1 MQTPRLIFKRRQIMR
16 ATSGSICSEGLSRR
30 DLLLGASSG
39 VAVSLA
45 GTTLPAWSEWPQAG
59 AAAIPAAPKRSISPA
74 SMPKAWSAE
83 EFRRRWQNVRQGM
96 KESHF
101 DCLIVPQHSTQAM
114 IHDRQDGD
122 ADVQYLTG
130 IPAGWAIIPAEGKI
144 TAISSRVGS
153 LLAEKRPIPGLVMTT
168 MFADNAPD
176 IEVRYSDEEG
186 LWSPL
191 IIECLKERKMEQARI
206 GVGALA
212 NLFRNTEGSVTY
224 TTYDRVRKA
233 FPQAQFE
240 SAADILWRVKLVHS
254 AEEIAVLE
262 KATEVSEAGVQAM
275 IETARPGSIHRDV
288 WLKMYGT
295 MVQASGERPWRLSI
309 STRGS
314 GNASFGFPLD
324 DVFGT
329 GLILG
334 QECSGSVL
342 GFGSQ
347 VNHSVLLGS
356 PAPAD
361 WNAAGQYCLD
371 LFQTLLDRV
380 APGKSIKEFCDFCG
394 EKLKARGVARPGGV
408 LIHSGGL
415 ADLPRC
421 GPGRME
427 GGDDQVF
434 QAGMVFD
441 LKPSVPVKQ
450 TPTPAEFG
458 DSIVVTEKGA
468 RRLGKRKMEL
478 ITLGA

>member
-1 MQTPRLIFKRRQIMR
+1 MR
-16 ATSGSICSEGLSRR
+16 DMSNSKSPDNLSRR
-30 DLLLGASSG
+30 DLLVGASSG
-39 VAVSLA
+39 VAASLA
-45 GTTLPAWSEWPQAG
+45 GAALPAWSRPPQAG
-59 AAAIPAAPKRSISPA
+59 ETKPAISPA

-96 KESHF
+96 KEKKF

-122 ADVQYLTG
+122 ADVQYLVG
-130 IPAGWAIIPAEGKI
+130 IPAGWVLVPAEGKI
-144 TAISSRVGS
+144 VAISSRIGS
-153 LLAEKRPIPGLVMTT
+153 LLKDNRPIPGIVLTT

-186 LWSPL
+186 LWSPA
-191 IIECLKERKMEQARI
+191 IIDYLKEKKFDQARI
-206 GVGALA
+206 GVGSLA
-212 NLFRNTEGSVTY
+212 DLFRNVEGSVVY
-224 TTYDRVRKA
+224 TTYDRVRQA
-233 FPQAQFE
+233 FPKVQFE

-262 KATEVSEAGVQAM
+262 KATEVSEAGIQTMMDV
-275 IETARPGSIHRDV
+275 ARPGAVHRDV
-288 WLKMYGT
+288 WLKMYT
-295 MVQASGERPWRLSI
+295 AMVQASGERPWRLSI

-324 DVFGT
+324 DVFRAGQ
-329 GLILG
+329 ILG

-342 GFGSQ
+342 GYGSQ

-361 WNAAGQYCLD
+361 WTSAGEYCLD
-371 LFQTLLDRV
+371 LFHDLMGRV
-380 APGKSIKEFCDFCG
+380 APGKSIKEFCDYCG

-427 GGDDQVF
+427 GGDDLVF

-441 LKPSVPVKQ
+441 LKPSVPIKGA
-450 TPTPAEFG
+450 PTPAEFG

-478 ITLGA
+478 MALGT

>member
-1 MQTPRLIFKRRQIMR
+1 MEKHSFNSNM
-16 ATSGSICSEGLSRR
+16 SENLSRR
-30 DLLLGASSG
+30 NLLLGASTG
-39 VAVSLA
+39 VAATLA
-45 GTTLPAWSEWPQAG
+45 GAALPAWGQTPQPGSAK
-59 AAAIPAAPKRSISPA
+59 PSLSPA
-74 SMPKAWSAE
+74 SMPKAWSAD
-83 EFRRRWQNVRQGM
+83 EFRRRWQSVRQGM
-96 KESHF
+96 KENHF
-101 DCLIVPQHSTQAM
+101 DCLIVPQHITQAM

-122 ADVQYLTG
+122 ADVQYLAG
-130 IPAGWAIIPAEGKI
+130 IPAGWVMVPAEGKI
-144 TAISSRVGS
+144 TAISSRIGS
-153 LLAEKRPIPGLVMTT
+153 LLADKRPIPGIVMTT
-168 MFADNAPD
+168 MFADNASD
-176 IEVRYSDEEG
+176 IEVRFSDEEG
-186 LWSPL
+186 LWSPS
-191 IIECLKERKMEQARI
+191 IIDYLKERKLDQAHI

-212 NLFRNTEGSVTY
+212 NIFRNTEGSVTY
-224 TTYDRVRKA
+224 TTLDRVRKA

-262 KATEVSEAGVQAM
+262 KATEVSEAGVRAM
-275 IETARPGSIHRDV
+275 METARPGSIHRDV
-288 WLKMYGT
+288 WLKMYSA

-309 STRGS
+309 SARGS
-314 GNASFGFPLD
+314 GNASIGFPLD
-324 DVFGT
+324 DVFRAGQ
-329 GLILG
+329 ILG

-342 GFGSQ
+342 GYGSQ
-347 VNHSVLLGS
+347 VNHSVLLGG

-361 WNAAGQYCLD
+361 WASAGQYCLD
-371 LFQTLLDRV
+371 LFHELMDRV

-427 GGDDQVF
+427 GGDDLLF

-468 RRLGKRKMEL
+468 RRLGKRRMEL
-478 ITLGA
+478 VTLGA

>member
-1 MQTPRLIFKRRQIMR
+1 MR
-16 ATSGSICSEGLSRR
+16 NFLSSKFFEHLSRR

-45 GTTLPAWSEWPQAG
+45 GAALPAWSELPQAG
-59 AAAIPAAPKRSISPA
+59 AAADPAASKRSISPA

-96 KESHF
+96 KENHF

-130 IPAGWAIIPAEGKI
+130 IPAGWVIIPAEGKI

-168 MFADNAPD
+168 IFADNAPD

-186 LWSPL
+186 LWSPS
-191 IIECLKERKMEQARI
+191 IIDCLKERKMDQARI
-206 GVGALA
+206 GVGSLA

-288 WLKMYGT
+288 WLKMYSA

-314 GNASFGFPLD
+314 GNASFGFPLE
-324 DVFGT
+324 DVFGA
-329 GLILG
+329 GQILG

-342 GFGSQ
+342 GYGSQ

-361 WNAAGQYCLD
+361 WASAGQYCLD
-371 LFQTLLDRV
+371 LFHELFWTGSL
-380 APGKSIKEFCDFCG
+380 P
-394 EKLKARGVARPGGV
+394 EKVSRSSAISAARN
-408 LIHSGGL
+408 
-415 ADLPRC
+415 
-421 GPGRME
+421 
-427 GGDDQVF
+427 
-434 QAGMVFD
+434 
-441 LKPSVPVKQ
+441 
-450 TPTPAEFG
+450 
-458 DSIVVTEKGA
+458 
-468 RRLGKRKMEL
+468 
-478 ITLGA
+478 

>member
-1 MQTPRLIFKRRQIMR
+1 MIRTFSNSR
-16 ATSGSICSEGLSRR
+16 SSERLSRR

-45 GTTLPAWSEWPQAG
+45 GATLPLWSQSPQAG
-59 AAAIPAAPKRSISPA
+59 AAADRSAPKPLISPA

-122 ADVQYLTG
+122 ADVQYLVG
-130 IPAGWAIIPAEGKI
+130 MPAGWVIVPAEGKI
-144 TAISSRVGS
+144 TAISSRIGS
-153 LLAEKRPIPGLVMTT
+153 LLADKRPIPGIVMTT
-168 MFADNAPD
+168 MFADNALD
-176 IEVRYSDEEG
+176 IEVRFSDEEG
-186 LWSPL
+186 LWSPS
-191 IIECLKERKMEQARI
+191 IIDCLKERKLDQARI
-206 GVGALA
+206 GVGSLEK
-212 NLFRNTEGSVTY
+212 LFRNTEGSVTY
-224 TTYDRVRKA
+224 TTLDRVRKA

-254 AEEIAVLE
+254 TEEIAVLE

-275 IETARPGSIHRDV
+275 METARPGTVHRDV
-288 WLKMYGT
+288 WLKMYST

-324 DVFGT
+324 EVFRAGQ
-329 GLILG
+329 ILG

-342 GFGSQ
+342 GYGSQ

-361 WNAAGQYCLD
+361 WAAAGQYCLD
-371 LFQTLLDRV
+371 LFHELLDRV
-380 APGKSIKEFCDFCG
+380 APGKSVKEFCDFCG

-427 GGDDQVF
+427 GGDDLVF

-450 TPTPAEFG
+450 IPTPAEFG
-458 DSIVVTEKGA
+458 DSVVVTEKGA

>member
-1 MQTPRLIFKRRQIMR
+1 MKNAHCNFRV
-16 ATSGSICSEGLSRR
+16 SEPLSRR
-30 DLLLGASSG
+30 DLLLGASSV

-45 GTTLPAWSEWPQAG
+45 GAALPARSETPQAG
-59 AAAIPAAPKRSISPA
+59 AAASAQGNVQGATKRALSPA
-74 SMPKAWSAE
+74 SMPKAWSSE

-96 KESHF
+96 KENHF

-122 ADVQYLTG
+122 ADVQYLVG
-130 IPAGWAIIPAEGKI
+130 IPAGWVIVPLEGKI

-153 LLAEKRPIPGLVMTT
+153 LLADKRPIPGIVMTT
-168 MFADNAPD
+168 LFAENSAD
-176 IEVRYSDEEG
+176 IEVRFSDEEG
-186 LWSPL
+186 LWSPS
-191 IIECLKERKMEQARI
+191 IIDSLKEKKMDRARI
-206 GVGALA
+206 GVGALT
-212 NLFRNTEGSVTY
+212 NLFRNSEGSVTY

-262 KATEVSEAGVQAM
+262 KATEVSEAGMQAM
-275 IETARPGSIHRDV
+275 LDSARPGAIHRDV
-288 WLKMYGT
+288 WLKMYAA

-324 DVFGT
+324 DVLGA
-329 GLILG
+329 GQILG

-361 WNAAGQYCLD
+361 WAAAGQYSLD
-371 LFQTLLDRV
+371 LFHELLGMV
-380 APGKSIKEFCDFCG
+380 APGKRVKEFCDYCG
-394 EKLKARGVARPGGV
+394 EKLKARGVARPGVV

-427 GGDDQVF
+427 GGDDLLF

-468 RRLGKRKMEL
+468 HAARQTQNG
-478 ITLGA
+478 IDNAGGVTWP

>member
-1 MQTPRLIFKRRQIMR
+1 
-16 ATSGSICSEGLSRR
+16 
-30 DLLLGASSG
+30 
-39 VAVSLA
+39 
-45 GTTLPAWSEWPQAG
+45 
-59 AAAIPAAPKRSISPA
+59 
-74 SMPKAWSAE
+74 MPKAWSAD
-83 EFRRRWQNVRQGM
+83 EFRRRWRAVRQGM

-122 ADVQYLTG
+122 ADVQYLVG
-130 IPAGWAIIPAEGKI
+130 IPAGWVIVPAEGKI
-144 TAISSRVGS
+144 SAISSRIGS
-153 LLAEKRPIPGLVMTT
+153 LLADKRPIPGIVMTT
-168 MFADNAPD
+168 LFADNAPD
-176 IEVRYSDEEG
+176 IEVRFSEEEG
-186 LWSPL
+186 LWSPS
-191 IIECLKERKMEQARI
+191 IIDCLKEQKLDQARI
-206 GVGALA
+206 GVGSLA
-212 NLFRNTEGSVTY
+212 SLFRNTEGSVTY
-224 TTYDRVRKA
+224 TTFDRVRKA

-262 KATEVSEAGVQAM
+262 KATEVSEAGLQAM
-275 IETARPGSIHRDV
+275 IGLARPGAIHRDV
-288 WLKMYGT
+288 WLKMYT
-295 MVQASGERPWRLSI
+295 AMVQASGERPWRLSI

-324 DVFGT
+324 DVFRAGQ
-329 GLILG
+329 ILG

-342 GFGSQ
+342 GYGSQ

-361 WNAAGQYCLD
+361 WASTGQYCLD
-371 LFQTLLDRV
+371 LFQTLMDRV

-394 EKLKARGVARPGGV
+394 EKLKARGVAKPGGV

-427 GGDDQVF
+427 GGDDLVF

>member
-1 MQTPRLIFKRRQIMR
+1 MMKTFSSSKY
-16 ATSGSICSEGLSRR
+16 SEKLSRR

-39 VAVSLA
+39 VAMSLA
-45 GTTLPAWSEWPQAG
+45 GTALPVWGQLPQSG
-59 AAAIPAAPKRSISPA
+59 ATADHAAPNLSISPA
-74 SMPKAWSAE
+74 SMPKAWSAK
-83 EFRRRWQNVRQGM
+83 EFRRRWQGVRQGM

-101 DCLIVPQHSTQAM
+101 DCLIVPQHSTQTM

-122 ADVQYLTG
+122 ADVQYLVG
-130 IPAGWAIIPAEGKI
+130 IPAGWVIVPAEGKI
-144 TAISSRVGS
+144 VAISSRIGS
-153 LLAEKRPIPGLVMTT
+153 LLADKRPIPGIVMTT
-168 MFADNAPD
+168 LFADNAPD
-176 IEVRYSDEEG
+176 IEVRFSNEEG
-186 LWSPL
+186 LWSPF
-191 IIECLKERKMEQARI
+191 IIDSLKELKADRARI
-206 GVGALA
+206 GVGSLE
-212 NLFRNTEGSVTY
+212 NIFRNSEGSVTY
-224 TTYDRVRKA
+224 TTFERVRQA

-254 AEEIAVLE
+254 AEEITVLE

-275 IETARPGSIHRDV
+275 IDTARPGAVHRDV
-288 WLKMYGT
+288 WLKMYNA

-309 STRGS
+309 SARGA

-324 DVFGT
+324 DVFHSGQ
-329 GLILG
+329 ILG

-342 GFGSQ
+342 GYGSQ

-361 WNAAGQYCLD
+361 WTSAGQYCLD
-371 LFQTLLDRV
+371 LFQTLLERI

-408 LIHSGGL
+408 LIHSSGL

-427 GGDDQVF
+427 GGDDLVF

-441 LKPSVPVKQ
+441 LKPSVPIKQ

-458 DSIVVTEKGA
+458 DSVVVTEKGA

>member
-1 MQTPRLIFKRRQIMR
+1 MR
-16 ATSGSICSEGLSRR
+16 KTQSRPEDPVHPSRR
-30 DLLLGASSG
+30 DLLAGASSV
-39 VAVSLA
+39 VAAALA
-45 GTTLPAWSEWPQAG
+45 GASLPAWSRPPQAG
-59 AAAIPAAPKRSISPA
+59 SAATSGAAKNSVSPS
-74 SMPKAWSAE
+74 SMPKTWSAE
-83 EFRRRWQNVRQGM
+83 EFRRRWQNIRQGM
-96 KESHF
+96 KDSHF
-101 DCLIVPQHSTQAM
+101 DCLIVPQHSTQPM

-122 ADVQYLTG
+122 ADVQYLVG
-130 IPAGWAIIPAEGKI
+130 IPAGWVIVPLAGKV
-144 TAISSRVGS
+144 TAISNRIGS
-153 LLAEKRPIPGLVMTT
+153 LLAEKRPIPGIVMTT

-176 IEVRYSDEEG
+176 VEVRFSDEEG

-191 IIECLKERKMEQARI
+191 LIDVLKERKMEQARI
-206 GVGALA
+206 GVGSLA
-212 NLFRNTEGSVTY
+212 NLFRNSEGSVNY
-224 TTYDRVRKA
+224 TSYDRVRKA
-233 FPQAQFE
+233 FPQAQFD

-254 AEEIAVLE
+254 AEEIAALE

-275 IETARPGSIHRDV
+275 METARPGSVHRDV
-288 WLKMYGT
+288 WLKMYST

-324 DVFGT
+324 DVFAAGQ
-329 GLILG
+329 ILG

-342 GFGSQ
+342 GYGSQ
-347 VNHSVLLGS
+347 VNHSMLLGS

-361 WNAAGQYCLD
+361 WASAGQYCLD
-371 LFQTLLDRV
+371 LFHDLVDRV
-380 APGKSIKEFCDFCG
+380 APGKSVKEFCDYCG
-394 EKLKARGVARPGGV
+394 EKLKARGVAKPGGV

-427 GGDDQVF
+427 GGDELVF
-434 QAGMVFD
+434 RAGMVFD

-478 ITLGA
+478 VTLGA

>member
-1 MQTPRLIFKRRQIMR
+1 MKAISRSK
-16 ATSGSICSEGLSRR
+16 SSEKLSRR

-39 VAVSLA
+39 VAISLA
-45 GTTLPAWSEWPQAG
+45 GTALPAWSQSSQSG
-59 AAAIPAAPKRSISPA
+59 ATADRAAPIRSISPA
-74 SMPKAWSAE
+74 SMPKAWSSE
-83 EFRRRWQNVRQGM
+83 EFRRRWQGVRQGM

-122 ADVQYLTG
+122 ADVQYLAG
-130 IPAGWAIIPAEGKI
+130 IPAGWVIVPVEGKI
-144 TAISSRVGS
+144 IAISSRIGS
-153 LLAEKRPIPGLVMTT
+153 LLADKRPIPGIVMTT
-168 MFADNAPD
+168 LFADNAPD
-176 IEVRYSDEEG
+176 IEVRFSNEEG
-186 LWSPL
+186 LWSPS
-191 IIECLKERKMEQARI
+191 IIDCLKELKMDRARI
-206 GVGALA
+206 GVGSLA
-212 NLFRNTEGSVTY
+212 NIFRNTEGSVTY
-224 TTYDRVRKA
+224 TTFDRVRQA
-233 FPQAQFE
+233 FPRAQFE

-262 KATEVSEAGVQAM
+262 KATEVSELGVQAM
-275 IETARPGSIHRDV
+275 VETARPGTIHRDV
-288 WLKMYGT
+288 WLKMYSA

-309 STRGS
+309 SARGS

-324 DVFGT
+324 EIFSSGQ
-329 GLILG
+329 ILG

-342 GFGSQ
+342 GYGSQ

-361 WNAAGQYCLD
+361 WASAGQYCLD
-371 LFQTLLDRV
+371 LFQTLLERI

-394 EKLKARGVARPGGV
+394 EKLKARGVVRPGGV
-408 LIHSGGL
+408 LIHSSGL

-427 GGDDQVF
+427 GGDDLVF

-458 DSIVVTEKGA
+458 DSILVTEKGA

-478 ITLGA
+478 MTLGA

>member
-1 MQTPRLIFKRRQIMR
+1 MKKPF
-16 ATSGSICSEGLSRR
+16 SISKFFERLSRR

-39 VAVSLA
+39 VAVTLA
-45 GTTLPAWSEWPQAG
+45 GATLPAWSETPQA
-59 AAAIPAAPKRSISPA
+59 AAKRSLSPG
-74 SMPKAWSAE
+74 SMPKAWSSE
-83 EFRRRWQNVRQGM
+83 EFRRRWQNVRQAM
-96 KESHF
+96 KENRF
-101 DCLIVPQHSTQAM
+101 DCLIVPQHSSQTM

-122 ADVQYLTG
+122 ADVQYLAG
-130 IPAGWAIIPAEGKI
+130 IPAGWVIIPAEGKI

-153 LLAEKRPIPGLVMTT
+153 LLADKRPIPGLVLTT
-168 MFADNAPD
+168 LFAENAPD
-176 IEVRYSDEEG
+176 IEVRFTEEEG
-186 LWSPL
+186 LWSPS
-191 IIECLKERKMEQARI
+191 IIDSLKEKKLDRARI
-206 GVGALA
+206 GVGSIA
-212 NLFRNTEGSVTY
+212 NIFRNTEGSVTY
-224 TTYDRVRKA
+224 TTYDRIQKA

-240 SAADILWRVKLVHS
+240 SAADILWRIKLVHS

-275 IETARPGSIHRDV
+275 MDTARPGSVHRDV
-288 WLKMYGT
+288 WLKMYGA

-309 STRGS
+309 SARGS

-324 DVFGT
+324 DVFAG
-329 GLILG
+329 GQILG

-342 GFGSQ
+342 GYGSQ

-356 PAPAD
+356 PAPTD
-361 WNAAGQYCLD
+361 WAPAGQYCLD
-371 LFQTLLDRV
+371 LFHELMDRV
-380 APGKSIKEFCDFCG
+380 APGKSVKEFCDFCG
-394 EKLKARGVARPGGV
+394 DKLKARGVAKPGGV

-415 ADLPRC
+415 SDLPRC

-427 GGDDQVF
+427 GGDDLVF

>member
-1 MQTPRLIFKRRQIMR
+1 MR
-16 ATSGSICSEGLSRR
+16 NISSSKLSENLSRR
-30 DLLLGASSG
+30 DLLLGASTG
-39 VAVSLA
+39 VAASLA
-45 GTTLPAWSEWPQAG
+45 GAALPAWSRPPQAG
-59 AAAIPAAPKRSISPA
+59 EAKPSVSPA
-74 SMPKAWSAE
+74 SMPKAWSSE
-83 EFRRRWQNVRQGM
+83 EFRRRWKSVREKM
-96 KESHF
+96 KEKHF

-122 ADVQYLTG
+122 ADVQYLVG
-130 IPAGWAIIPAEGKI
+130 IPAGWVMVPAEGKI
-144 TAISSRVGS
+144 VAISSRIGS
-153 LLAEKRPIPGLVMTT
+153 LLKEKRPIPGIVLTT
-168 MFADNAPD
+168 LIADNVPD

-186 LWSPL
+186 LWSPS
-191 IIECLKERKMEQARI
+191 IIDFLKEQKFDQARI
-206 GVGALA
+206 GVGSLA
-212 NLFRNTEGSVTY
+212 DLFRNTEGSVIY
-224 TTYDRVRKA
+224 TTYDRVRQA
-233 FPQAQFE
+233 FPKAQFE
-240 SAADILWRVKLVHS
+240 SAVDILWRVKLVHS
-254 AEEIAVLE
+254 AEEIAALE
-262 KATEVSEAGVQAM
+262 KATEVSEAGIQAM
-275 IETARPGSIHRDV
+275 MDTARPGSIHRDV
-288 WLKMYGT
+288 WLKMYT
-295 MVQASGERPWRLSI
+295 AMVQASGERPWRLSI

-324 DVFGT
+324 DVFRAGQ
-329 GLILG
+329 ILG

-342 GFGSQ
+342 GYGSQ

-361 WNAAGQYCLD
+361 WASAGQYCLD
-371 LFQTLLDRV
+371 LFHELFDRV
-380 APGKSIKEFCDFCG
+380 APGKSVKEFCDYCG

-427 GGDDQVF
+427 GGDDLVF

-441 LKPSVPVKQ
+441 LKPSVPVKG

-458 DSIVVTEKGA
+458 DSLVVTEKGA

>member
-1 MQTPRLIFKRRQIMR
+1 MKNFSRPVF
-16 ATSGSICSEGLSRR
+16 SENLSRR
-30 DLLLGASSG
+30 DLLTGASSS
-39 VAVSLA
+39 VAFSLA
-45 GTTLPAWSEWPQAG
+45 AAALPAWGQAPPAS
-59 AAAIPAAPKRSISPA
+59 AASDPAAPKPSVSPA
-74 SMPKAWSAE
+74 SLPRAWSAE
-83 EFRRRWQNVRQGM
+83 EFRRRWQAVRQGM
-96 KESHF
+96 KENHF
-101 DCLIVPQHSTQAM
+101 DCLIVPQHNTQAM

-130 IPAGWAIIPAEGKI
+130 IPAGWAIVPAEGKI

-168 MFADNAPD
+168 LFADNAPD
-176 IEVRYSDEEG
+176 IEVRFADEEG
-186 LWSPL
+186 LWSPS
-191 IIECLKERKMEQARI
+191 IIDCLKELKLDKARI
-206 GVGALA
+206 GVGSLS
-212 NLFRNTEGSVTY
+212 NIFRNSEGSVTY
-224 TTYDRVRKA
+224 TTFDRVRQA

-262 KATEVSEAGVQAM
+262 KATEISEVGLQAM
-275 IETARPGSIHRDV
+275 IDTARPGTVHRDV
-288 WLKMYGT
+288 WLKMYSA

-314 GNASFGFPLD
+314 GNASFGFPLE
-324 DVFGT
+324 DVFRAGQ
-329 GLILG
+329 ILG

-342 GFGSQ
+342 GYGSQ
-347 VNHSVLLGS
+347 VNHSVLLGT

-361 WNAAGQYCLD
+361 WASAGQYSLD
-371 LFQTLLDRV
+371 LFQTLLERV

-394 EKLKARGVARPGGV
+394 EKLKARGVAKPGGV

-427 GGDDQVF
+427 GGDDLVF

>member
-1 MQTPRLIFKRRQIMR
+1 
-16 ATSGSICSEGLSRR
+16 
-30 DLLLGASSG
+30 
-39 VAVSLA
+39 
-45 GTTLPAWSEWPQAG
+45 
-59 AAAIPAAPKRSISPA
+59 
-74 SMPKAWSAE
+74 
-83 EFRRRWQNVRQGM
+83 
-96 KESHF
+96 
-101 DCLIVPQHSTQAM
+101 M

-130 IPAGWAIIPAEGKI
+130 IPAGWVIIPAEGKI
-144 TAISSRVGS
+144 TAISNRVGS

-186 LWSPL
+186 LWSPS
-191 IIECLKERKMEQARI
+191 IIDCLKIHKMDQGRI
-206 GVGALA
+206 GVGSLA
-212 NLFRNTEGSVTY
+212 NLFRNAEGSVTY
-224 TTYDRVRKA
+224 ATYDRVRKA

-240 SAADILWRVKLVHS
+240 SAAEILWRVKLVHS
-254 AEEIAVLE
+254 VEEIAVLE

-288 WLKMYGT
+288 WLKMYTT

-324 DVFGT
+324 DVFAAGQ
-329 GLILG
+329 ILG

-361 WNAAGQYCLD
+361 WTAAGQYCLD

-380 APGKSIKEFCDFCG
+380 APGKSVKEFCEFCG

-427 GGDDQVF
+427 GGDDLVF

-478 ITLGA
+478 IALGA

>member
-1 MQTPRLIFKRRQIMR
+1 
-16 ATSGSICSEGLSRR
+16 
-30 DLLLGASSG
+30 

-45 GTTLPAWSEWPQAG
+45 GATLPAWSESPQAG
-59 AAAIPAAPKRSISPA
+59 AATNPPAQKRAISPA

-96 KESHF
+96 KENHF

-130 IPAGWAIIPAEGKI
+130 IPAGWVIIPAEGKI
-144 TAISSRVGS
+144 TAISNRVGS

-186 LWSPL
+186 LWSPS
-191 IIECLKERKMEQARI
+191 IIDCLKIHKMDQGRI
-206 GVGALA
+206 GVGSLA
-212 NLFRNTEGSVTY
+212 NLFRNAEGSVTY
-224 TTYDRVRKA
+224 ATYDRVRKA

-240 SAADILWRVKLVHS
+240 SAAEILWRVKLVHS
-254 AEEIAVLE
+254 VEEIAVLE

-288 WLKMYGT
+288 WLKMYTT

-324 DVFGT
+324 DVFAAGQ
-329 GLILG
+329 ILG

-361 WNAAGQYCLD
+361 WTAAGQYCLD

-380 APGKSIKEFCDFCG
+380 APGKSVKEFCEFCG

-427 GGDDQVF
+427 GGDDLVF

-478 ITLGA
+478 IALGA

>member
-1 MQTPRLIFKRRQIMR
+1 MKMKTF
-16 ATSGSICSEGLSRR
+16 SGSKVCKNLSRR
-30 DLLLGASSG
+30 DLLLDASSG
-39 VAVSLA
+39 VAMSLA
-45 GTTLPAWSEWPQAG
+45 
-59 AAAIPAAPKRSISPA
+59 AAALPVWSQSPETVASTDHAASKPGITPA
-74 SMPKAWSAE
+74 SMPKAWSSE
-83 EFRRRWQNVRQGM
+83 EFRRRWQALRQGM
-96 KESHF
+96 KENHF
-101 DCLIVPQHSTQAM
+101 DCVIVPQHSSQAM

-130 IPAGWAIIPAEGKI
+130 IPAGWAIVPAEGKI
-144 TAISSRVGS
+144 IAISSRVGS

-168 MFADNAPD
+168 LFAENAPD
-176 IEVRYSDEEG
+176 IEVRFSDEEG
-186 LWSPL
+186 LWSPIL
-191 IIECLKERKMEQARI
+191 IDCLKEQKMEKARI
-206 GVGALA
+206 GVGSLA
-212 NLFRNTEGSVTY
+212 NIFRNTEGSVTY
-224 TTYDRVRKA
+224 TTFDRVRQA
-233 FPQAQFE
+233 FPQAHFE
-240 SAADILWRVKLVHS
+240 SAADILWRIKLVHS

-262 KATEVSEAGVQAM
+262 KATEVSEVGVQGM
-275 IETARPGSIHRDV
+275 METARPGVTHRDV
-288 WLKMYGT
+288 WLKMYSA
-295 MVQASGERPWRLSI
+295 MVEASGERPWRLSI
-309 STRGS
+309 SARGS

-324 DVFGT
+324 DVFRAGQ
-329 GLILG
+329 ILG

-342 GFGSQ
+342 GYGSQ

-361 WNAAGQYCLD
+361 WASAGQYSLD

-380 APGKSIKEFCDFCG
+380 APGKSVKEFCDFCG

-427 GGDDQVF
+427 GGDDLVF
-434 QAGMVFD
+434 QTGMVFD

-458 DSIVVTEKGA
+458 DSIIVTEKGA

>member
-1 MQTPRLIFKRRQIMR
+1 MMR
-16 ATSGSICSEGLSRR
+16 TVSISKYSECLSRR

-45 GTTLPAWSEWPQAG
+45 GATLPAWSQSPQAG
-59 AAAIPAAPKRSISPA
+59 AADDPAAPKRSISPA

-83 EFRRRWQNVRQGM
+83 EFRRRWQNLRLGM
-96 KESHF
+96 KDSHF

-122 ADVQYLTG
+122 ADVQYLVG
-130 IPAGWAIIPAEGKI
+130 IPAGWVVVPAVGKI

-153 LLAEKRPIPGLVMTT
+153 LLADKRPIPGLVMTT
-168 MFADNAPD
+168 LFADNAPD
-176 IEVRYSDEEG
+176 IEVRFSDEEG
-186 LWSPL
+186 LWSPS
-191 IIECLKERKMEQARI
+191 IIDCLKERKLEQARI
-206 GVGALA
+206 GVGSLA
-212 NLFRNTEGSVTY
+212 NIFRNTEGSVTY
-224 TTYDRVRKA
+224 TTLDRVRKA

-254 AEEIAVLE
+254 PEEIAVLE

-275 IETARPGSIHRDV
+275 IETARPGAVHRDV
-288 WLKMYGT
+288 WLKMYSA

-309 STRGS
+309 SARGS

-324 DVFGT
+324 DVFRSGQ
-329 GLILG
+329 ILG

-342 GFGSQ
+342 GYGSQ

-361 WNAAGQYCLD
+361 WASAGQYCLD
-371 LFQTLLDRV
+371 LFHTLLDRV
-380 APGKSIKEFCDFCG
+380 GPGKSIKEFCDFCG

-408 LIHSGGL
+408 LIHSSGL

-427 GGDDQVF
+427 GGDDLEF

>member
-1 MQTPRLIFKRRQIMR
+1 MTTFSSSK
-16 ATSGSICSEGLSRR
+16 SSEGLSRR
-30 DLLLGASSG
+30 ELLLGASSG
-39 VAVSLA
+39 AAVALA
-45 GTTLPAWSEWPQAG
+45 GTTLPAWSQPPQA
-59 AAAIPAAPKRSISPA
+59 ADQTRPSVTPA
-74 SMPKAWSAE
+74 SMPKAWSGD
-83 EFRRRWQNVRQGM
+83 EFRRRWKNVRQGM
-96 KESHF
+96 KENHF

-130 IPAGWAIIPAEGKI
+130 IPAGWVIIPAEGKI
-144 TAISSRVGS
+144 TTISSRVGS
-153 LLAEKRPIPGLVMTT
+153 LLAEKRPIPGLILTT
-168 MFADNAPD
+168 LFAEKAPE
-176 IEVRYSDEEG
+176 IEVRFSDEEG
-186 LWSPL
+186 LWSPS
-191 IIECLKERKMEQARI
+191 IIDCLKEHKMDQARI
-206 GVGALA
+206 GVGSLA
-212 NLFRNTEGSVTY
+212 KLFRNTEGSVTY
-224 TTYDRVRKA
+224 TTYDQVRKA

-240 SAADILWRVKLVHS
+240 SAVDMLWRMKLVHS
-254 AEEIAVLE
+254 AEEIEVLE
-262 KATEVSEAGVQAM
+262 KATQVSEVGVQAM
-275 IETARPGSIHRDV
+275 METARPGSLHRDV
-288 WLKMYGT
+288 WLKMYSA

-324 DVFGT
+324 DVFGA
-329 GLILG
+329 GEILG

-361 WNAAGQYCLD
+361 WTSAGQYCLD
-371 LFQTLLDRV
+371 LFHDLLDRV
-380 APGKSIKEFCDFCG
+380 APGKSVKEFCDYCG

-427 GGDDQVF
+427 GGDDLVF

-458 DSIVVTEKGA
+458 DSIVVTDKGA

-478 ITLGA
+478 TTLGA

>member
-1 MQTPRLIFKRRQIMR
+1 MKTFTNSK
-16 ATSGSICSEGLSRR
+16 CSEKLSRR
-30 DLLLGASSG
+30 DLLLSASSG
-39 VAVSLA
+39 VAISLA
-45 GTTLPAWSEWPQAG
+45 GTALPAWSQSAQSG
-59 AAAIPAAPKRSISPA
+59 AAQMHSMPPTAI
-74 SMPKAWSAE
+74 PKAWSAE
-83 EFRRRWQNVRQGM
+83 EFRRRWQGVRQGM

-122 ADVQYLTG
+122 ADVQFLVG
-130 IPAGWAIIPAEGKI
+130 IPAGWVIVPAEGKI
-144 TAISSRVGS
+144 IAISSRIGS
-153 LLAEKRPIPGLVMTT
+153 LLADKRPIPGIVMTT
-168 MFADNAPD
+168 LFADNAPD
-176 IEVRYSDEEG
+176 IEVRFSNEEG
-186 LWSPL
+186 LWSPS
-191 IIECLKERKMEQARI
+191 IIDCLKELKADRVRI
-206 GVGALA
+206 GVGSLE
-212 NLFRNTEGSVTY
+212 NIFRNSEGSVTY
-224 TTYDRVRKA
+224 TTFERVRQA

-262 KATEVSEAGVQAM
+262 KATEVSEVGVQAM
-275 IETARPGSIHRDV
+275 IDTARPGVIHRDV
-288 WLKMYGT
+288 WLKMYSA

-309 STRGS
+309 SARGS

-324 DVFGT
+324 DVLQAGQ
-329 GLILG
+329 ILG

-342 GFGSQ
+342 GYGSQ

-361 WNAAGQYCLD
+361 WASAGQYCLD
-371 LFQTLLDRV
+371 LFQTLLERI

-408 LIHSGGL
+408 LIHSSGL

-427 GGDDQVF
+427 GGDDLVF

-468 RRLGKRKMEL
+468 RRLGKRKLEL
-478 ITLGA
+478 IALGA

>member
-1 MQTPRLIFKRRQIMR
+1 MR
-16 ATSGSICSEGLSRR
+16 ATSRSKFYEGLSRR

-45 GTTLPAWSEWPQAG
+45 ATALPAWSESPQAG
-59 AAAIPAAPKRSISPA
+59 AASNPAAPKRSISPA

-96 KESHF
+96 KENHF

-191 IIECLKERKMEQARI
+191 IIECLKEHKMEQARI
-206 GVGALA
+206 GVGSIA
-212 NLFRNTEGSVTY
+212 NLFRNSEGSVTY
-224 TTYDRVRKA
+224 TTCDRVRKA
-233 FPQAQFE
+233 LPQAQFD

-288 WLKMYGT
+288 WLKMYST

-324 DVFGT
+324 DVFGS
-329 GLILG
+329 GQILG

-427 GGDDQVF
+427 GGDDLVF

-441 LKPSVPVKQ
+441 LKPSVPVMQ

-458 DSIVVTEKGA
+458 DSLVVTEKGA

>member
-1 MQTPRLIFKRRQIMR
+1 MR
-16 ATSGSICSEGLSRR
+16 TFSNSKSSELLSRR

-45 GTTLPAWSEWPQAG
+45 GAALPVWGQSPQAG
-59 AAAIPAAPKRSISPA
+59 VTADRSAPKPIISPA

-122 ADVQYLTG
+122 ADVQYLVG
-130 IPAGWAIIPAEGKI
+130 IPAGWVIVPAEGKI
-144 TAISSRVGS
+144 TAISSRIGS
-153 LLAEKRPIPGLVMTT
+153 LLADKRPIPGIVMTT

-176 IEVRYSDEEG
+176 IEVRFSDEEG
-186 LWSPL
+186 LWSPS
-191 IIECLKERKMEQARI
+191 IIDCLKERKLDQARI
-206 GVGALA
+206 GVGSLEK
-212 NLFRNTEGSVTY
+212 LFRNTEGSVTY
-224 TTYDRVRKA
+224 TTLDRVRKA

-275 IETARPGSIHRDV
+275 METARPGAVHRDV
-288 WLKMYGT
+288 WLKMYST

-324 DVFGT
+324 DVFRAGQ
-329 GLILG
+329 ILG

-342 GFGSQ
+342 GYGSQ

-361 WNAAGQYCLD
+361 WASAGQYCLD
-371 LFQTLLDRV
+371 LFHELLDRV
-380 APGKSIKEFCDFCG
+380 APGKSVKEFCDFCG

-427 GGDDQVF
+427 GGDDLVF

-450 TPTPAEFG
+450 IPTPAEFG

>member
-1 MQTPRLIFKRRQIMR
+1 MR
-16 ATSGSICSEGLSRR
+16 TFSSWESSERLSRR
-30 DLLLGASSG
+30 DLLLGASTG
-39 VAVSLA
+39 VAASIA
-45 GTTLPAWSEWPQAG
+45 GAALPAWSQAPSP
-59 AAAIPAAPKRSISPA
+59 AAAAESSAPKSAISPA

-96 KESHF
+96 KENHF

-122 ADVQYLTG
+122 ADVQYLVG
-130 IPAGWAIIPAEGKI
+130 IPAGWVVIPAEGKI
-144 TAISSRVGS
+144 TAISSRIGS
-153 LLAEKRPIPGLVMTT
+153 LLADKRAIPGIVMTT

-176 IEVRYSDEEG
+176 IEVRFSDEEG
-186 LWSPL
+186 LWSPS
-191 IIECLKERKMEQARI
+191 IIDCLKERKMDQARI
-206 GVGALA
+206 GVGSLA

-224 TTYDRVRKA
+224 TTLDRVQKA
-233 FPQAQFE
+233 FPKAQFE
-240 SAADILWRVKLVHS
+240 SAVDILWRVKLVHS

-262 KATEVSEAGVQAM
+262 KATQVSEVGVQTM
-275 IETARPGSIHRDV
+275 VETARPGSIHRDV
-288 WLKMYGT
+288 WLKMYGA
-295 MVQASGERPWRLSI
+295 MVEASGERPWRLSI
-309 STRGS
+309 SARGS

-324 DVFGT
+324 DVFRAGQ
-329 GLILG
+329 ILG

-342 GFGSQ
+342 GYGSQ

-361 WNAAGQYCLD
+361 WASAGQYCLD
-371 LFQTLLDRV
+371 LFHELMDRV
-380 APGKSIKEFCDFCG
+380 APGKSVKEFCDFCG
-394 EKLKARGVARPGGV
+394 EKLKARGVAKPGGV

-427 GGDDQVF
+427 GGDDLLF

-450 TPTPAEFG
+450 TTTPAEFG

-468 RRLGKRKMEL
+468 RRLGTRKMEL
-478 ITLGA
+478 VTLEA

>member
-1 MQTPRLIFKRRQIMR
+1 MLMKN
-16 ATSGSICSEGLSRR
+16 GSSRPTFSEHLSRR

-39 VAVSLA
+39 AAWSLV
-45 GTTLPAWSEWPQAG
+45 GTALPAWSGAPQASS
-59 AAAIPAAPKRSISPA
+59 ASDQAAPKLSISPA

-83 EFRRRWQNVRQGM
+83 EFRRRWQAVRQGM
-96 KESHF
+96 KENHF

-130 IPAGWAIIPAEGKI
+130 IPAGWAIVPAEGKI

-168 MFADNAPD
+168 MFAENAPD
-176 IEVRYSDEEG
+176 IEVRFSDEEG
-186 LWSPL
+186 LWSPS
-191 IIECLKERKMEQARI
+191 IIGCLKELKMDKARI
-206 GVGALA
+206 GVGSLA
-212 NLFRNTEGSVTY
+212 DLFRNSEGSVTH
-224 TTYDRVRKA
+224 TTLDRVQQA
-233 FPQAQFE
+233 FPQAKFE

-254 AEEIAVLE
+254 PEEIAVLE
-262 KATEVSEAGVQAM
+262 KATEISEVGVQAM
-275 IETARPGSIHRDV
+275 IDTARAGAVHRDV
-288 WLKMYGT
+288 WLKMYSA

-324 DVFGT
+324 DVFRAGQ
-329 GLILG
+329 ILG

-342 GFGSQ
+342 GYGSQ

-361 WNAAGQYCLD
+361 WASAGQYCLD
-371 LFQTLLDRV
+371 LFHTLLDRV
-380 APGKSIKEFCDFCG
+380 APGKSIKEFCEFCG
-394 EKLKARGVARPGGV
+394 EKLKARGVAKPGGV

-427 GGDDQVF
+427 GGDDLEF

-458 DSIVVTEKGA
+458 DSVVVTEKGA

-478 ITLGA
+478 ITLGV

>member
-1 MQTPRLIFKRRQIMR
+1 MKQFSNSKL
-16 ATSGSICSEGLSRR
+16 SEGWSRR

-39 VAVSLA
+39 MAVSLA
-45 GTTLPAWSEWPQAG
+45 AATLPAWSESPQAG
-59 AAAIPAAPKRSISPA
+59 AVPNPPAQKRSITPA

-96 KESHF
+96 KENHF

-130 IPAGWAIIPAEGKI
+130 IPAGWVIIPAEGKI
-144 TAISSRVGS
+144 TAISNRVGS
-153 LLAEKRPIPGLVMTT
+153 LLAEKRPIPGLVITT
-168 MFADNAPD
+168 MFADNAAD
-176 IEVRYSDEEG
+176 IEVRYADEEG
-186 LWSPL
+186 LWSPS
-191 IIECLKERKMEQARI
+191 IIDCLKEHKMDQGRI
-206 GVGALA
+206 GVGSLA
-212 NLFRNTEGSVTY
+212 SLFRNAEGSVTY

-288 WLKMYGT
+288 WLKMYNT

-324 DVFGT
+324 DVFGA
-329 GLILG
+329 GQILG

-342 GFGSQ
+342 GYGSQ

-361 WNAAGQYCLD
+361 WTAAGQYCLD

-380 APGKSIKEFCDFCG
+380 APGKSVKEFCDFCG
-394 EKLKARGVARPGGV
+394 EKLKSRGVARPGGV

-427 GGDDQVF
+427 GGDDLVF

>member
-1 MQTPRLIFKRRQIMR
+1 MKPDRSASSSRENF
-16 ATSGSICSEGLSRR
+16 SRR
-30 DLLLGASSG
+30 DLLLGGSSAVAASLVG
-39 VAVSLA
+39 AAV
-45 GTTLPAWSEWPQAG
+45 PAWSQPGQ
-59 AAAIPAAPKRSISPA
+59 AAASPAQASPKRSISPA
-74 SMPKAWSAE
+74 SLPNAWSSE

-96 KESHF
+96 KQSHF

-122 ADVQYLTG
+122 ADVQYLVG
-130 IPAGWAIIPAEGKI
+130 IPAGWVIVPAEGKI
-144 TAISSRVGS
+144 TAISNRIGS
-153 LLAEKRPIPGLVMTT
+153 LLSEKRPIPGLVMTT
-168 MFADNAPD
+168 MFAENAPD
-176 IEVRYSDEEG
+176 IEVRYADEEG
-186 LWSPL
+186 LWSPT
-191 IIECLKERKMEQARI
+191 IIDCLKERKMDQARI
-206 GVGALA
+206 GVGSLA
-212 NLFRNTEGSVTY
+212 NLFRNAEGSMIY

-233 FPQAQFE
+233 FPQAQFD
-240 SAADILWRVKLVHS
+240 SAADTLWKVKLVHS
-254 AEEIAVLE
+254 AEEISVLE

-275 IETARPGSIHRDV
+275 METARPGSLHRDV
-288 WLKMYGT
+288 WLKMYST

-309 STRGS
+309 SSRGS

-324 DVFGT
+324 DVFAAGQ
-329 GLILG
+329 ILG

-342 GFGSQ
+342 GYGSQ

-361 WNAAGQYCLD
+361 WASAGQYCLD
-371 LFQTLLDRV
+371 LFHELLDRV
-380 APGKSIKEFCDFCG
+380 APGKSVKEFCDYCG

-427 GGDDQVF
+427 GGDDLIF

-441 LKPSVPVKQ
+441 LKPAVPVKQ

-478 ITLGA
+478 VTLGA

>member
-1 MQTPRLIFKRRQIMR
+1 MR
-16 ATSGSICSEGLSRR
+16 APFSSNSSAGLSRR
-30 DLLLGASSG
+30 DLLLGASTG
-39 VAVSLA
+39 AAVSLA
-45 GTTLPAWSEWPQAG
+45 TAALPAWSESPQAG
-59 AAAIPAAPKRSISPA
+59 AAANAAATKRSISPA

-96 KESHF
+96 KENHF

-122 ADVQYLTG
+122 ADVQYLAG

-153 LLAEKRPIPGLVMTT
+153 LLAQKRPIPGLVMTT
-168 MFADNAPD
+168 LFADNAPD

-206 GVGALA
+206 GVGAMA
-212 NLFRNTEGSVTY
+212 NLFRNSEGSVTY

-233 FPQAQFE
+233 FPQAQFD

-288 WLKMYGT
+288 WLKMYST

-324 DVFGT
+324 DVFGP
-329 GLILG
+329 GQILG

-361 WNAAGQYCLD
+361 WSAAGQYCLD

-380 APGKSIKEFCDFCG
+380 APGKSIKEFCDFYS

-427 GGDDQVF
+427 GGNDLVF

>member
-1 MQTPRLIFKRRQIMR
+1 MIR
-16 ATSGSICSEGLSRR
+16 AVSSSKFSGSLSRR

-39 VAVSLA
+39 AAVSLA
-45 GTTLPAWSEWPQAG
+45 GATLRAWSQTPQAG
-59 AAAIPAAPKRSISPA
+59 ATTDHTASKASISPS

-83 EFRRRWQNVRQGM
+83 EFRRRWQSVRQGM
-96 KESHF
+96 KDSHF

-122 ADVQYLTG
+122 ADVQYLVG
-130 IPAGWAIIPAEGKI
+130 IPAGWVIVPAEGKI

-153 LLAEKRPIPGLVMTT
+153 LLADKRPIPGIVMTT

-176 IEVRYSDEEG
+176 IEVRYTDEEG
-186 LWSPL
+186 LWSPS
-191 IIECLKERKMEQARI
+191 IIDCLKERKLEQARI
-206 GVGALA
+206 GVGSLA
-212 NLFRNTEGSVTY
+212 HIFRNNEGSVTF
-224 TTYDRVRKA
+224 TTLDRVRKA

-240 SAADILWRVKLVHS
+240 SAADILWHVKLVHS

-275 IETARPGSIHRDV
+275 METAHAGAVHRDV
-288 WLKMYGT
+288 WLKMYSA

-324 DVFGT
+324 DVFSAGQV
-329 GLILG
+329 LG

-361 WNAAGQYCLD
+361 WASAGQYCLD
-371 LFQTLLDRV
+371 LFHNLLDRV
-380 APGKSIKEFCDFCG
+380 APGKSVKEFCDFCG
-394 EKLKARGVARPGGV
+394 ERLKARGVAKPGGV

-427 GGDDQVF
+427 GGDDLVF

-441 LKPSVPVKQ
+441 LKPSVPIKQ